1 MSPCLFDA
9 VIFDFDGVLVDSEP
23 RYLAATNA
31 VFAREGR
38 VLDALTAA
46 KYSGLRYPEMLAELI
61 PLLGLSRDVD
71 YYIRESRIEE
81 ARVFGGQLE
90 AVAGAATLMSQL
102 AQRSM
107 PCAVGSSSNHAW
119 VDRVLHRLGLRE
131 YVSVVV
137 GGDEVTAGKPHPEVF
152 LRCAELLGVAPSR
165 CAVIEDSVNGVLAAC
180 AAGMS
185 PIGFPTYSGASLHLY
200 ECFAIVSSLEE
211 VADVLKLI
219 QAGGPDANG

>member
-9 VIFDFDGVLVDSEP
+9 VIFDFDGVLIDSEP
-23 RYLAATNA
+23 LYLAATNA

-102 AQRSM
+102 AERSV

-119 VDRVLHRLGLRE
+119 VDRVLRRLALRE
-131 YVSVVV
+131 SVSVVV

-152 LRCAELLGVAPSR
+152 LRCVELLGVAPSR

-200 ECFAIVSSLEE
+200 ECFAIVSSLGQ
-211 VADVLKLI
+211 VADVLNLI
-219 QAGGPDANG
+219 QAGGPSANG